1 MRGRVEVV
9 SSRDDDPVPGQRPV
23 TSGHTALHCNHRST
37 TLALA
42 PTGQWDSFYRHCPL
56 NTSDLDGRISIK
68 YLNEPLSVYLHP
80 KLDI

>member
-23 TSGHTALHCNHRST
+23 TSGHTALNPGT
-37 TLALA
+37 T
-42 PTGQWDSFYRHCPL
+42 PTGQGDSFYRHCPL